1 MMYKQSL
8 SIKSMFVD
16 LTYDRLTDDR
26 DKSSSSDDSIRSYF
40 VRLTDGE

>member
-1 MMYKQSL
+1 MMYKQNS
-8 SIKSMFVD
+8 SIKSTFVG
-16 LTYDRLTDDR
+16 LTYNRLTDDY